1 MNSNNKIFTSSEKY
15 DIILTKV
22 GGVMGN
28 RKLKEFVRNNRI
40 VIFSGVFLVSLLII
54 TFVVEMKLFKDTGR
68 LTDRMSDILGVS
80 IIVVIL
86 SVLFI
91 TIFNLRAVRKR
102 EKVTQRRLQVSDT
115 LINCITVL
123 AEENDINK
131 AIDMLLMI
139 LNDYFDGD
147 RAYLFEFDYEKN
159 VTNNSYE
166 YAAEGVT
173 KEIDKLQNIP
183 LEVIDSW
190 IRKFEETGTFYI
202 SSLDKDVD
210 KDSDTYRILEMQQI
224 QSLIAVPLWENDTII
239 GFLGIDNPKINY
251 DDLSLLSSATYF
263 ILDGIDRRE
272 SHAMLHRLSFED
284 SLTSVYNRNRFNHL
298 LKEVEGCALEKV
310 GVAFFDLNGL
320 KVVNDTL
327 GHSEGD
333 KLIKRTAKGI
343 SEVFG
348 KNVYRMGG
356 DEFSVI
362 AYPIEEQEF
371 VDKINDTI
379 KLLAENEISVS
390 LGLSWIDNCTYM
402 EALLFDADEL
412 MYKNKNEYY
421 EDK

>member
-1 MNSNNKIFTSSEKY
+1 MRK
-15 DIILTKV
+15 TKF
-22 GGVMGN
+22 
-28 RKLKEFVRNNRI
+28 KDFLKNNRI
-40 VIFSGVFLVSLLII
+40 VLFSGVSLVALLVI
-54 TFVVEMKLFKDTGR
+54 TWVVDIKLFRDTGK
-68 LTDRMSDILGVS
+68 LTEGVFNIISMSV
-80 IIVVIL
+80 VVIIL
-86 SVLFI
+86 FVLFV
-91 TIFNLRAVRKR
+91 TIFNLKVARKR
-102 EKVTQRRLQVSDT
+102 EQATERRLEVSDT

-123 AEENDINK
+123 TEEKDINK
-131 AIDMLLMI
+131 AIDLLLKI

-147 RAYLFEFDYEKN
+147 RAYLFEFDYEN
-159 VTNNSYE
+159 QVTNNSYE

-173 KEIDKLQNIP
+173 KEIENLQNIP
-183 LEVIDSW
+183 LDVIDSW

-210 KDSDTYRILEMQQI
+210 KHSDTYRILDMQQI
-224 QSLIAVPLWENDTII
+224 QSLIAVPLVENETII
-239 GFLGIDNPKINY
+239 GFLGIDNPKKNY

-272 SHAMLHRLSFED
+272 SHAKLHKLSFED

-298 LKEVEGCALEKV
+298 LKEVEGRAIENV

-320 KVVNDTL
+320 KVINDTL

-333 KLIKRTAKGI
+333 KLIKKTAEGI
-343 SEVFG
+343 SKVFG
-348 KNVYRMGG
+348 KSVYRMGG

-362 AYPIEEQEF
+362 AYPIEEQDF
-371 VDKINDTI
+371 IDKINDTI
-379 KLLAENEISVS
+379 KLLTENEISVS
-390 LGLSWIDNCTYM
+390 VGHSWVDKCTDM

>member
-1 MNSNNKIFTSSEKY
+1 MVKY
-15 DIILTKV
+15 DIILTKA
-22 GGVMGN
+22 GGIVSK
-28 RKLKEFVRNNRI
+28 RKFKDFIKNNRI
-40 VIFSGVFLVSLLII
+40 VILSGFSLVILLVAMLVID
-54 TFVVEMKLFKDTGR
+54 MRLFKVTEK
-68 LTDRMSDILGVS
+68 LTVGASDVLKTSIMVIILFVLLMT
-80 IIVVIL
+80 VI
-86 SVLFI
+86 
-91 TIFNLRAVRKR
+91 NLKVARKR
-102 EKVTQRRLQVSDT
+102 EQAIERRLGVSDT
-115 LINCITVL
+115 LIDCITVL
-123 AEENDINK
+123 AEEKDINR
-131 AIDMLLMI
+131 AIDSLLKI

-147 RAYLFEFDYEKN
+147 RAYLFEFDYEN
-159 VTNNSYE
+159 QVTNNSYE

-173 KEIDKLQNIP
+173 KEIDNLQNIP
-183 LEVIDSW
+183 LDVIDSW
-190 IRKFEETGTFYI
+190 IRKFEDTGTFYI

-210 KDSDTYRILEMQQI
+210 KDSDTYRILDMQQI
-224 QSLIAVPLWENDTII
+224 QSLIAVPLEENETII
-239 GFLGIDNPKINY
+239 GFLGIDNPKKNY

-362 AYPIEEQEF
+362 AYPI
-371 VDKINDTI
+371 
-379 KLLAENEISVS
+379 
-390 LGLSWIDNCTYM
+390 
-402 EALLFDADEL
+402 
-412 MYKNKNEYY
+412 
-421 EDK
+421 

>member
-1 MNSNNKIFTSSEKY
+1 MSSNNKIFTSLKKC
-15 DIILTKV
+15 DIILTKA
-22 GGVMGN
+22 GGIVSK
-28 RKLKEFVRNNRI
+28 RKFKGFVKNNRM
-40 VIFSGVFLVSLLII
+40 VIFSCFSLVILLVAMLAID
-54 TFVVEMKLFKDTGR
+54 MRLFKVTEK
-68 LTDRMSDILGVS
+68 LTLGASDVLKTSIMVIILFVLLMT
-80 IIVVIL
+80 VI
-86 SVLFI
+86 
-91 TIFNLRAVRKR
+91 NLKVARKR
-102 EKVTQRRLQVSDT
+102 ERAIERRLGVSDT
-115 LINCITVL
+115 LIDCITVL
-123 AEENDINK
+123 AEEKDINK
-131 AIDMLLMI
+131 AIDLLLKI

-147 RAYLFEFDYEKN
+147 RAYLFEFDYEN
-159 VTNNSYE
+159 QVTNNSYE

-210 KDSDTYRILEMQQI
+210 KDSDTYRILDMQQI
-224 QSLIAVPLWENDTII
+224 QSLIAVPLVENEKII
-239 GFLGIDNPKINY
+239 GFLGIDNPKRNY

-298 LKEVEGCALEKV
+298 LKEVEGRALENV

-348 KNVYRMGG
+348 KSVYRMGG

-371 VDKINDTI
+371 IDKINDTI

-390 LGLSWIDNCTYM
+390 VGLSWIDKCTDM